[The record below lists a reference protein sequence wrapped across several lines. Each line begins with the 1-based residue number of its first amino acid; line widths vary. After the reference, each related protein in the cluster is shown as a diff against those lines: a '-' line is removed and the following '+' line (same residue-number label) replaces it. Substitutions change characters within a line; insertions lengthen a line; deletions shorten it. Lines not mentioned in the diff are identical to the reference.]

1 MPLCALLQEDLHFP
15 LMLRQGLLTGWDT
28 PASIQVPSPKVL
40 TSGFSCPLSGVVG
53 GWGAGGGWGVPRTSG
68 QISVVTFAFVTRTQL
83 NAFSVFAV
91 NQSLPRFLACGRP
104 RGMGQ
109 GTYLILLIEKR
120 MPGGRK
126 GVCVVLHLGFHTVA
140 GDPSEPM
147 FLLEMLV
154 T

>member
-1 MPLCALLQEDLHFP
+1 M
-15 LMLRQGLLTGWDT
+15 
-28 PASIQVPSPKVL
+28 
-40 TSGFSCPLSGVVG
+40 
-53 GWGAGGGWGVPRTSG
+53 
-68 QISVVTFAFVTRTQL
+68 VTFAFVTRTQL

-91 NQSLPRFLACGRP
+91 DQSLSRLLVWGRP
-104 RGMGQ
+104 RGTGQ

-120 MPGGRK
+120 IPGGRK
-126 GVCVVLHLGFHTVA
+126 GVFVVLHLGFHTVA